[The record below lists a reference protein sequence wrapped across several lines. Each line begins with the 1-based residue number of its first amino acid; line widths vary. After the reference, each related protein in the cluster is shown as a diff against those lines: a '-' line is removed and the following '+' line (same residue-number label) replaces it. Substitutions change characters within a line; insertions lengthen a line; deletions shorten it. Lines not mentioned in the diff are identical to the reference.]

1 MRENGEG
8 SRRWFSVDSKS
19 CEISVEG
26 EGRTL
31 KGFITEKRKGLVS
44 WIHFGEEDLRNV
56 LKGLR
61 SPVMKEARPKGSL
74 IGRRAT
80 NITSLKVEK

>member
-1 MRENGEG
+1 MGRDPEDGFLLIQSHVRSRWKGKEG
-8 SRRWFSVDSKS
+8 L
-19 CEISVEG
+19 
-26 EGRTL
+26 L

-44 WIHFGEEDLRNV
+44 WIHFGEEDLRSV

-80 NITSLKVEK
+80 DITSLKVEK